1 MAESSGSLSF
11 AVSNLIL
18 TKEQFEVQLCNYVVN
33 LSRFCVVSSTEGNL
47 WISQISINIL
57 SCVLVKIYEV
67 LRSWSDILVWNPC
80 TPISAQVDWKLLRN
94 LICKIWLITFPKNSV
109 SGFAWFQH
117 ESKWNSMVSI
127 LFCLELL
134 GALESVTWSWELETQ
149 KATQSRAGQSGTSK
163 WTK

>member
-18 TKEQFEVQLCNYVVN
+18 RKEQLEVQLCNYVVN

-94 LICKIWLITFPKNSV
+94 LICKI
-109 SGFAWFQH
+109 
-117 ESKWNSMVSI
+117 
-127 LFCLELL
+127 
-134 GALESVTWSWELETQ
+134 
-149 KATQSRAGQSGTSK
+149 
-163 WTK
+163 